1 MSLFETDTNV
11 FTNERALTEEWI
23 PNDLP
28 ERETELESIAKSF
41 RTTIRS
47 GVDPKNVLISGKTG
61 QGKTVTARVVL
72 EELHDYCQRHDID
85 LRSYEISLQDV
96 TTAYQLVGKILTH
109 IEPGTTER
117 PRGLSLSD
125 LNERMFRRLDAIGGY
140 VVFFLDEIDNLG
152 SDDDLLYQLPRARSN
167 GRVSNVHLSV
177 IGVSND
183 LQFKQDLS
191 AKTKDSLYENE
202 VHFDPYDADQLR
214 AILWNRVEAAFN
226 DGAVDT
232 SVIAAAAAWTAKDTG
247 SARQAIRLLHEA
259 GDIACVEGSD
269 VVTETHLDA
278 ARDELEEVN
287 IVNKLQ
293 DLTINDQALL
303 MALAIL
309 EARGDTPA
317 RTKKVY
323 SEYKRVA
330 DTIGIN
336 QLTARSI
343 RDKIINLDTY
353 HLAMTHKQKGGVQG
367 GDYYL
372 TELEVNLD
380 SLLEGFER
388 VAEFTDLVGHLDSF
402 SRQSTLSTDS

>member
-11 FTNERALTEEWI
+11 FENERALMEEWV
-23 PNDLP
+23 PDRLP
-28 ERETELESIAKSF
+28 EREPELEEIAKSF

-47 GVDPKNVLISGKTG
+47 GIEPKNVLISGKTG

-72 EELHDYCQRHDID
+72 EELHNYCQENDID
-85 LRSYEISLQDV
+85 LRTFEVSLKDV
-96 TTAYQLVGKILTH
+96 NTAYQSVGKILTK
-109 IEPGTTER
+109 IEPETTER
-117 PRGLSLSD
+117 PKGLSLTD
-125 LNERMFRRLDAIGGY
+125 LNERMFRRLDDIGGY
-140 VVFFLDEIDNLG
+140 IVFFLDEIDNLG

-167 GRVSNVHLSV
+167 GKITNAHLSI
-177 IGVSND
+177 IGISND

-202 VHFDPYDADQLR
+202 VHFDPYDADELR
-214 AILWNRVEAAFN
+214 SILYDRVETAFKP
-226 DGAVDT
+226 DAVDKG
-232 SVIAAAAAWTAKDTG
+232 VVGLAAAWTAKDTG

-269 VVTETHLDA
+269 VVTEAHLDD

-287 IVNKLQ
+287 IVNKLK

-309 EARGDTPA
+309 ESRGDTPA
-317 RTKKVY
+317 RTKEVY

-330 DTIGIN
+330 DAIGTT
-336 QLTARSI
+336 QLTSRSI
-343 RDKIINLDTY
+343 RDKLTNLDTY
-353 HLAMTHKQKGGVQG
+353 NLAMTHKRTGGVQG

-372 TELEVNLD
+372 SELRVNLD
-380 SLLEGFER
+380 SLLEGFEH
-388 VAEFTDLVGHLDSF
+388 VEEFGGIVHDMDTF
-402 SRQSTLSTDS
+402 SRQSTLS

>member
-11 FTNERALTEEWI
+11 FENERALMEEWV
-23 PNDLP
+23 PDRLP
-28 ERETELESIAKSF
+28 KREPELEEIAKSF

-47 GVDPKNVLISGKTG
+47 GIEPKNVLISGKTG

-72 EELHDYCQRHDID
+72 EELHNYCQEEDID
-85 LRSYEISLQDV
+85 LRTFEVSLKDV
-96 TTAYQLVGKILTH
+96 NTAYQSVGKILTA
-109 IEPGTTER
+109 IEPETTER
-117 PRGLSLSD
+117 PKGLSLTD
-125 LNERMFRRLDAIGGY
+125 LNERMFRRLDEIGGY

-167 GRVSNVHLSV
+167 GKITNAHLSI
-177 IGVSND
+177 IGISND

-202 VHFDPYDADQLR
+202 VHFDPYNADELR
-214 AILWNRVEAAFN
+214 SILYDRVDTAFKP
-226 DGAVDT
+226 DAVDDG
-232 SVIAAAAAWTAKDTG
+232 VVELAAAWTAKDTG

-269 VVTETHLDA
+269 IVTEAHLDD

-287 IVNKLQ
+287 IVNKLK

-309 EARGDTPA
+309 ESRGDTPV
-317 RTKKVY
+317 RTKEVY

-330 DTIGIN
+330 DAIGTN
-336 QLTARSI
+336 QLTSRSI
-343 RDKIINLDTY
+343 RDKLTNLDTY
-353 HLAMTHKQKGGVQG
+353 NLAMTHKRKGGVQG

-372 TELEVNLD
+372 SELRVNLD
-380 SLLEGFER
+380 SLLEGFEH
-388 VAEFTDLVGHLDSF
+388 VEEFDGIVQDVDTF
-402 SRQSTLSTDS
+402 SRQSTLS